1 MQVGIPKEIKVR
13 ESRVAITPLN
23 ISEEKYSYQA
33 LAQGHSYE
41 FSPIG

>member
-33 LAQGHSYE
+33 LAQEHAYE

>member
-1 MQVGIPKEIKVR
+1 MQVGTPKEIKVR
-13 ESRVAITPLN
+13 ESHAAITPLN

>member
-23 ISEEKYSYQA
+23 VSEKKYSYQA
-33 LAQGHSYE
+33 LAQLHSYE

>member
-1 MQVGIPKEIKVR
+1 MQVGIPNEIKVR
-13 ESRVAITPLN
+13 ESRTAITPLN

-33 LAQGHSYE
+33 LAQGYSHE

>member
-1 MQVGIPKEIKVR
+1 MQVGIPKQIKVR
-13 ESRVAITPLN
+13 ESRAAITPLN
-23 ISEEKYSYQA
+23 ISEGKYSYQA

>member
-23 ISEEKYSYQA
+23 ISEGKVRYQA
-33 LAQGHSYE
+33 VAQAHAYE